1 MDQVNESLKTMLKLT
16 QQKKD
21 HLNSILDITRKQCK
35 VLSAHEAEQL
45 LIYIEEKQKHID
57 IIDGLDE
64 QFRELFQNIKGELEN
79 SDFKLLNPSGYAI
92 YRQLRNIIEEVKY
105 LIKAIYVLEQQ
116 NSSKLK
122 EVMDELKI
130 KIRNINRGK
139 TGRKAYKQPAPM
151 ADGVFI
157 DERK

>member
-1 MDQVNESLKTMLKLT
+1 MDQVNKSLKIMLKLT

-21 HLNSILDITRKQCK
+21 HLDNILAITRKQCK
-35 VLSAHEAEQL
+35 VLSANEAEQL
-45 LIYIEEKQKHID
+45 LAYIEEKQKHID
-57 IIDGLDE
+57 AIDRLDE
-64 QFRELFQNIKGELEN
+64 QFNGLFQNIKSELGN
-79 SDFKLLNPSGYAI
+79 SDFKLSNPQGYEI
-92 YRQLRNIIEEVKY
+92 YHQLRNIVVEVKH
-105 LIKAIYVLEQQ
+105 LMEAIYVLEQQ
-116 NSSKLK
+116 NSSKVK

-151 ADGVFI
+151 VDGIFI